1 MSYRDY
7 LATKLTWA
15 TVTDELDYQ
24 RHTDEHVVIIKELT
38 GSIYRDATIK
48 PIQIEV
54 HTDNVV
60 DTKALLET
68 FAKAYNNTDYTED
81 LDYIKQYYS
90 TPMVINNFNMSGANY
105 SSTILL
111 SGTLVISGNVSD
123 IKTVLIDGEFYETTN
138 RVITY
143 TTVPDSQPV
152 SMDGYTNTTQIRAAV
167 LRVSFNLVSRADTL
181 TQKIRNIRRGNLP
194 INTNFTVKL
203 IHTDNEDYETYT
215 MKLSSNTLNSDNT
228 SLPIIA
234 VEFIK

>member
-7 LATKLTWA
+7 IANILTWA
-15 TVTDELDYQ
+15 TVTDELDYA
-24 RHTDEHVVIIKELT
+24 RHEDEHVVIIKELT

-90 TPMVINNFNMSGANY
+90 TPMVINNFNMSGTNY
-105 SSTILL
+105 SSTILV

-123 IKTVLIDGEFYETTN
+123 IKTVLIDGELYETTH
-138 RVITY
+138 RIIIY
-143 TTVPDSQPV
+143 TTIPDSQPV
-152 SMDGYTNTTQIRAAV
+152 SMDGDVNATQIRGAV
-167 LRVSFNLVSRADTL
+167 LRISFNLVSRADTL
-181 TQKIRNIRRGNLP
+181 TQKIRNIRRGGLP
-194 INTNFTVKL
+194 INTSFTVKL
-203 IHTDNEDYETYT
+203 VHTDNEDYESYT

-228 SLPIIA
+228 SLPIMA

>member
-24 RHTDEHVVIIKELT
+24 RHADEHVVIIKELT

-90 TPMVINNFNMSGANY
+90 TPMVINNFNMSGTNY

-111 SGTLVISGNVSD
+111 SGTL
-123 IKTVLIDGEFYETTN
+123 
-138 RVITY
+138 
-143 TTVPDSQPV
+143 
-152 SMDGYTNTTQIRAAV
+152 
-167 LRVSFNLVSRADTL
+167 
-181 TQKIRNIRRGNLP
+181 
-194 INTNFTVKL
+194 
-203 IHTDNEDYETYT
+203 
-215 MKLSSNTLNSDNT
+215 
-228 SLPIIA
+228 
-234 VEFIK
+234 